1 MDDIDLMS
9 ESVSGVQIMLSTCS
23 TALKWAGMDFR
34 YDKSRSIVIIKGKS
48 VITDEESF
56 QPSITSI
63 HAMPIKFLG
72 PIVDGSISDKN
83 SIDEIETKLLEG
95 LFFWYPK
102 TVDIT
107 APANSP
113 DPVASNDLRCLHFLC
128 S

>member
-1 MDDIDLMS
+1 M
-9 ESVSGVQIMLSTCS
+9 
-23 TALKWAGMDFR
+23 ALKWAGMDFR
-34 YDKSRSIVIIKGKS
+34 CDKSRSIVIIKGKID
-48 VITDEESF
+48 ITDEDSF
-56 QPSITSI
+56 QPSIPSI

-72 PIVDGSISDKN
+72 RIIDGSISDKN

-95 LFFWYPK
+95 LSIIDKSFFSGTQK

-107 APANSP
+107 APANSL